1 MPESARSPYL
11 HDPNRLGDV
20 IAAIQAMATYKFY
33 KLEFAGWAERI
44 VGDANQADHWRQ
56 VFQEHPEFFRLDT
69 ERVRASLVWR
79 RQHRKRFNVDSETML
94 TDEEYSALSP
104 QRKTRVSRAPLGA
117 SEVSTLIKTATDLHS
132 RALEQKKESRWWL
145 PIIAAAASLFGSV
158 TGALIG
164 ALLKVQK

>member
-104 QRKTRVSRAPLGA
+104 QRKTRVSRA
-117 SEVSTLIKTATDLHS
+117 
-132 RALEQKKESRWWL
+132 LEQKKESRWWL